1 MDKKNKKTVSRTK
14 GLEMINPDAAGI
26 DIGSKVHYVCV
37 PEDRDNVRIKSFG
50 NFTEDINTMAIWL
63 KKCGIKSVAMESTGV
78 YWIPV
83 YQILERAG
91 FEVNLINAQHVKGVP
106 GRKKTDVE
114 DCSWLQKLH
123 SYGLLKASF
132 RPNDQI
138 CALRSYI
145 RHRARLIED
154 ASSHVLRMQKAL
166 TEMNL
171 QLHNV
176 ISNITGVTGAAIIN
190 AILAGER
197 DPIKLA
203 KLRNNRIQSSED
215 VIAKSLNGDY
225 RAEHMFVLKQEFELY
240 NFYQRQIE
248 DLDKV
253 IEAYYQEMDKKENKE
268 PLKKKKRKLSGSNLP
283 QFNLRE
289 SLYALIG
296 IDFTAIPGLSE
307 LTIQAIISE
316 IGTDMSKWPTEKH
329 FTSWLG
335 LSPANKISGAKIL
348 GSRTRKVKNSAAKA
362 FRLAACSAGKTQTA
376 IGAFMRR
383 IKSKAGMPKA
393 ITATARKIACLFYR
407 LLKYGKDYVEQGIES
422 YEKKYK
428 ANLVGKLEKL
438 AKQLGYDVVAKVT
451 TQAVNPGVS

>member
-1 MDKKNKKTVSRTK
+1 MSKKKSASAK
-14 GLEMINPDAAGI
+14 GLEMINLDAAGI
-26 DIGSKVHYVCV
+26 DIGSKIHYVCV
-37 PEDRDNVRIKSFG
+37 PEDRDSVRIRSFG
-50 NFTEDINTMAIWL
+50 SFTEDINMMATWL

-91 FEVNLINAQHVKGVP
+91 FEVNLINAQHVKGAP

-114 DCSWLQKLH
+114 DCGWLQKLH
-123 SYGLLKASF
+123 SYGLLRASF
-132 RPNDQI
+132 RPDDQI
-138 CALRSYI
+138 CVLRSYI
-145 RHRARLIED
+145 RHRARLIES

-166 TEMNL
+166 TEMNI

-176 ISNITGVTGAAIIN
+176 ISNITGATGTAIIN
-190 AILAGER
+190 AILTGER

-203 KLRNNRIQSSED
+203 KLRNNGIKSSED

-225 RAEHMFVLKQEFELY
+225 RQEHLFVLKQEFESY
-240 NFYQRQIE
+240 NFYQQQIE

-253 IEAYYQEMDKKENKE
+253 IEVYYQELDKKENKE
-268 PLKKKKRKLSGSNLP
+268 PLKKKKRRLSSSNIP
-283 QFNLRE
+283 KFNLRE

-296 IDFTAIPGLSE
+296 VDFTAIPGLNE
-307 LTIQAIISE
+307 LTVQAITAE

-348 GSRTRKVKNSAAKA
+348 GSKTRKVKNSASKA

-383 IKSKAGMPKA
+383 VKSKAGAPKA

-407 LLKYGKDYVEQGIES
+407 LLKYGQDYVEQGIEC

-438 AKQLGYDVVAKVT
+438 AKHLGYDLIEKIEK
-451 TQAVNPGVS
+451 QGFNIGVS